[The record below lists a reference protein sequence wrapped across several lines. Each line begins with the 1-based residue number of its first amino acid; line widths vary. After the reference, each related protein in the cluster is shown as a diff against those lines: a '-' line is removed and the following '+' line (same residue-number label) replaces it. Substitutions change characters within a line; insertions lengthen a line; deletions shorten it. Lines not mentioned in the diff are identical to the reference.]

1 MKIPIVFLGTSQAV
15 PTATRNHTS
24 ILLNYKSENIL
35 IDCGEGTQRQFRIAK
50 LNPCKLTRILITH
63 FHGDHVLGLPGL
75 LQTLALNNYSKTLY
89 IYGPKKTK
97 EFIKMIQEIFLPV
110 EKIKIKVEEVE
121 GKFLETKDFELF
133 ALPLFHSVPCNGY
146 LFKEKDKLKIH
157 KNKLEKLKIKS
168 SPELAKIVHGKNIKV
183 NGKVIKYK
191 DLTYLEKGKK
201 IGFVFDTALTLNIK
215 KLIKD
220 SDLAIIE
227 STYSKSDVD
236 LARKF
241 RHLTTEQAA
250 MLAKENNVKQLILSH
265 ISQRYEHK
273 EDILLKE
280 ARKVFKKTRVAKDF
294 DKVEI

>member
-50 LNPCKLTRILITH
+50 LNPCKLTRILLTH

-75 LQTLALNNYSKTLY
+75 LQTLALNNYSKTLH

-97 EFIKMIQEIFLPV
+97 EFIKKIQEIFLPV

-121 GKFLETKDFELF
+121 GKFLETKDFEIF

-157 KNKLEKLKIKS
+157 KNRLKKLKIKS
-168 SPELAKIVHGKNIKV
+168 GPELAKLIQGKNIFV
-183 NGKVIKYK
+183 NEKTIKYK

-201 IGFVFDTALTLNIK
+201 IAFIFDTALTPNIK
-215 KLIKD
+215 KLIKN
-220 SDLAIIE
+220 SDLSIIE
-227 STYSKSDVD
+227 STYSSDDVD
-236 LARKF
+236 LAKKF
-241 RHLTTEQAA
+241 RHLTAEQAA
-250 MLAKENNVKQLILSH
+250 NLAKESNVKQLVLSH
-265 ISQRYEHK
+265 ISQRYEYK
-273 EDILLKE
+273 EDILLKD
-280 ARKVFKKTRVAKDF
+280 AKKVFKKTSIAKDF
-294 DKVEI
+294 DKIEV